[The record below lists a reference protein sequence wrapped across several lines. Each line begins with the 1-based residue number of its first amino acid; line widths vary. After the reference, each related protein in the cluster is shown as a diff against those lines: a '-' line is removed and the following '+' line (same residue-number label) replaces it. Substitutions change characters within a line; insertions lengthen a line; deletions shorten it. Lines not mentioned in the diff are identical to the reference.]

1 MRDTF
6 ETIEH
11 FHIWF
16 SAGLSLS
23 LGVLFLVMFLKALQR
38 KGRSALLLLPL
49 GLHACLWS
57 SWFQFRY
64 AWAWD
69 NFVMNEERVE
79 VYLSFLGFEKLVG
92 AACLVLALLL
102 IFKSD
107 KPKVEEASD
116 GV

>member
-57 SWFQFRY
+57 SWFPFRNDC
-64 AWAWD
+64 AWD
-69 NFVMNEERVE
+69 NFFMNEERVG
-79 VYLSFLGFEKLVG
+79 VYLSFLVFERLM
-92 AACLVLALLL
+92 AIAYLAFALLL

-107 KPKVEEASD
+107 KPKTEEASD